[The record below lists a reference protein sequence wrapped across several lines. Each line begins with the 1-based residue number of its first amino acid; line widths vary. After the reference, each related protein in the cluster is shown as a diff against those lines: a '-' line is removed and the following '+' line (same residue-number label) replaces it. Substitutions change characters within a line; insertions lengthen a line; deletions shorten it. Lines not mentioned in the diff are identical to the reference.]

1 MIQNKEI
8 REYISNIK
16 ILLPVYSKSER
27 LFIKQLSDNIED
39 YVDNNADV
47 SMKDIIG
54 QFGNPNEVVQN
65 YIETMDTDKLIKRI
79 SSSKLIQRIFIII
92 LITAVIGLV
101 IFGTFCYKGYQYY
114 KKTVV
119 TEIETVIED
128 D

>member
-27 LFIKQLSDNIED
+27 LFIKQLSDNIGD

-47 SMKDIIG
+47 SMKDIIV